1 MPAAGS
7 STVKFDTSPKNGD
20 LVLYINGRPTD
31 TDIKPQN
38 ALVHIVFTDLSTRPA
53 LTLVTIL
60 SGERGVCYRS
70 QVPHR
75 TRWIDE
81 KGFYLLPGEVWP

>member
-1 MPAAGS
+1 MQQQAA
-7 STVKFDTSPKNGD
+7 STNFGAVPKNGD
-20 LVLYINGRPTD
+20 VVLYINGRPTD

-38 ALVHIVFTDLSTRPA
+38 ALVYIVFHDLGSKPA
-53 LTLVTIL
+53 LTLVTVL

-81 KGFYLLPGEVWP
+81 KGFYLLLGEVWP